1 MVTAACRKL
10 GKEVS
15 FIKSGGGSDANIMN
29 GKGIPAV
36 NIGVGMSNVHT
47 TAEYIAI
54 KDLEA
59 AAQMVEK
66 LLEAACD

>member
-1 MVTAACRKL
+1 
-10 GKEVS
+10 
-15 FIKSGGGSDANIMN
+15 MN